1 MEIRSLIIRG
11 FIGLIFAIY
20 GFVTI
25 LRYYKNRGN
34 RKKEN
39 LVLSLVCIFVGA
51 FLMGHIILEI
61 T

>member
-25 LRYYKNRGN
+25 LKCYKNRGN

-39 LVLSLVCIFVGA
+39 LVLSLVSIFVGA

>member
-20 GFVTI
+20 GFVTT
-25 LRYYKNRGN
+25 LRYYKKREN

>member
-11 FIGLIFAIY
+11 FTGLILAIY

-25 LRYYKNRGN
+25 LRYYKKRENQ
-34 RKKEN
+34 KKEN

-61 T
+61 A